1 MFSVILMAIFALAVV
16 VAVYMTLKFTR
27 KMRANEGKVI
37 KEGDRYTKEKVYD
50 NSDDKFARL
59 LWSAI
64 AGAGILAIAITGF
77 FSTFYT
83 QSVGEAKVLI
93 NFDGTIA
100 GEDITPGAGFKAPW
114 QGFSDWD
121 LFSQEASYAND
132 GTTNYTGGT
141 VTGPQITSS
150 VKNGAAVNMD
160 LSVVYS
166 IEAEDV
172 TPLYK
177 QFRTQERFT
186 KQVIETAIRSATR
199 DIPSKY
205 SAVDFRGD
213 KRGEAQAE
221 IQTALQEKLE
231 KYGVKIDVVN
241 LQEVRYTDDV
251 EQALKNVEVAN
262 QAEAEAAA
270 KLRATEISAQ
280 AQVVEATAAAEANR
294 LLAASLTPEVLR
306 SKYIEAMKKGTVFV
320 VPEGSDPLI
329 QVK

>member
-1 MFSVILMAIFALAVV
+1 MFEIILVTLFVIIAVASVFMAGKFGRKVRELGARDRNTDDARFAKLIWTIVGGIALL
-16 VAVYMTLKFTR
+16 VAL
-27 KMRANEGKVI
+27 I
-37 KEGDRYTKEKVYD
+37 
-50 NSDDKFARL
+50 
-59 LWSAI
+59 I
-64 AGAGILAIAITGF
+64 GF

-83 QSVGEAKVLI
+83 QSVGEAKVII
-93 NFDGTIA
+93 NFDGTVA

-121 LFSQEASYAND
+121 LFSQEASYTND
-132 GTTNYTGGT
+132 GTTNYSGG
-141 VTGPQITSS
+141 VATGPQITSS
-150 VKNGAAVNMD
+150 VKNGASVNLD

-166 IEAEDV
+166 IEGDAV
-172 TPLYK
+172 SPLYK

-186 KQVIETAIRSATR
+186 KQVVETAIRSATR
-199 DIPSKY
+199 DIPSQY

-213 KRGEAQAE
+213 KRGEAQAK
-221 IQTALQEKLE
+221 IQEALQGKLD

-241 LQEVRYTDDV
+241 LQEIRYTEDV

-280 AQVVEATAAAEANR
+280 AQIVEATAAAEANR
-294 LLAASLTPEVLR
+294 VLSASLTPEILQSR
-306 SKYIEAMKKGTVFV
+306 YLEALKKGTVFV
-320 VPEGSDPLI
+320 VPEGSNPLV